1 MHQYFWE
8 VCFYGKQIINFNLK
22 GFCYSFA
29 WSCSLCEGRTNFYM
43 GLMSWKLWVFLL
55 MFLTG
60 FTSLSVLFLF
70 LYHSPFCLYARFL
83 MLFHLTWVRFSWS
96 THLPMCLSLE
106 TLTCI
111 VGTGWHILVVLI
123 ELVNS
128 IIIFLTQITLL
139 GLVNF
144 LTWIPDCDCHSPA
157 LLDLF
162 LLTLVFVLKWVSL
175 QWEILTWSCFSFHW
189 LSIKLKMGCPISL
202 HSLWLFFW
210 WFWWAS

>member
-70 LYHSPFCLYARFL
+70 PLSLTFLSLCTVFDAISSDMGEVLLINPSANVFVFGNFNLYRRDWLTYSGSTDRAGELYHN
-83 MLFHLTWVRFSWS
+83 FS
-96 THLPMCLSLE
+96 
-106 TLTCI
+106 
-111 VGTGWHILVVLI
+111 
-123 ELVNS
+123 NS
-128 IIIFLTQITLL
+128 NNPTRM
-139 GLVNF
+139 VNF